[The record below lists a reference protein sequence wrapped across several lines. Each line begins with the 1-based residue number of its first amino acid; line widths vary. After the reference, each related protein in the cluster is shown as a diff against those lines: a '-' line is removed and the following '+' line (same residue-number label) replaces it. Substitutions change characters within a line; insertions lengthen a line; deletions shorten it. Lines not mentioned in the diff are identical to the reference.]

1 MFHTNPRH
9 VDESREIADAVKRI
23 HEDPSVLELARTNVN
38 AALDKLGLK
47 DNARYVVAPLFA
59 AALTVVATSST
70 IPTSYWSS

>member
-1 MFHTNPRH
+1 MFHTNPQY

-23 HEDPSVLELARTNVN
+23 HADPSLVELAKTNVN

-70 IPTSYWSS
+70 TPTNFWSG

>member
-23 HEDPSVLELARTNVN
+23 HEDPSLIELAKTNVD

-59 AALTVVATSST
+59 ATLTVVATSST
-70 IPTSYWSS
+70 IPTSFWSS